1 MLKSDEIRKKITAKV
16 EETEKY
22 RNEGKI
28 AEAKAAAK
36 EILKLKDE
44 LDVQLTLEKTADE
57 EFFASAVP
65 AGKKTFGVDMRNKC
79 GGVPGDDY
87 RKNFVNAIRGK
98 FKNNAANYLRES
110 SLPDGGYLVP
120 SEFHKEIISQLDEEN
135 VMRQIGQTISTES
148 VHQIPI
154 VQTKPAAAWVGEG
167 EEINFSN
174 ETFGSVNL
182 SAYKLAVAIKV
193 SNELL
198 ADSFY
203 PIEQHL
209 VHEFALAFGRAEEDA
224 FLNGTTAL
232 GDTAKKPTGILPTLA
247 TSPSTTISTE
257 GAEVTV
263 NDLLNLEFS
272 LKRPYRKRAVWL
284 MSDSLLAI
292 VRKMKDQVG
301 RFIWEP
307 SMTEAEPAKLY
318 GYPVYTSPFMPSLA
332 SGNVIALF
340 GDFADYFL
348 IGERGQRVF
357 KPLRELYAMADTTA
371 YLMLERVDAKLT
383 NLEAIKALKLK

>member
-1 MLKSDEIRKKITAKV
+1 MLKSDEIRKEITAKV
-16 EETEKY
+16 AETEKY

-28 AEAKAAAK
+28 AEAKAAAQ
-36 EILKLKDE
+36 EILKLKDK
-44 LDVQLTLEKTADE
+44 LDVQLTLEKTEDE
-57 EFFASAVP
+57 NFFRNFAP
-65 AGKKTFGVDMRNKC
+65 LNGVDMRNKF
-79 GGVPGDDY
+79 GGVQGEDY
-87 RKNFVNAIRGK
+87 QRNFVNAIRGK
-98 FKNNAANYLRES
+98 FRTNAVNYLRES

-120 SEFHKEIISQLDEEN
+120 SEFHKEIVSALEDEN
-135 VMRQIGQTISTES
+135 VMRQIGQTITTASS
-148 VHQIPI
+148 HRIPI
-154 VQTKPAAAWVGEG
+154 VSTKPAAAWVGEG

-182 SAYKLAVAIKV
+182 EAYKLAVAIKV

-203 PIEQHL
+203 PIEEHL
-209 VHEFALAFGRAEEDA
+209 TREFALAFGRAEEDA
-224 FLNGTTAL
+224 FLNGTPDATNP
-232 GDTAKKPTGILPTLA
+232 KSPTGLLPTLA

-257 GAEVTV
+257 GSEVTV

-340 GDFADYFL
+340 GDFKDFYL
-348 IGERGQRVF
+348 IGERGQRVL
-357 KPLRELYAMADTTA
+357 KPLRELYAMTDQTA
-371 YLMLERVDAKLT
+371 FLMLERVDSKLT

>member
-1 MLKSDEIRKKITAKV
+1 M
-16 EETEKY
+16 
-22 RNEGKI
+22 
-28 AEAKAAAK
+28 
-36 EILKLKDE
+36 
-44 LDVQLTLEKTADE
+44 
-57 EFFASAVP
+57 
-65 AGKKTFGVDMRNKC
+65 
-79 GGVPGDDY
+79 
-87 RKNFVNAIRGK
+87 
-98 FKNNAANYLRES
+98 
-110 SLPDGGYLVP
+110 
-120 SEFHKEIISQLDEEN
+120 
-135 VMRQIGQTISTES
+135 
-148 VHQIPI
+148 
-154 VQTKPAAAWVGEG
+154 
-167 EEINFSN
+167 
-174 ETFGSVNL
+174 
-182 SAYKLAVAIKV
+182 
-193 SNELL
+193 
-198 ADSFY
+198 
-203 PIEQHL
+203 
-209 VHEFALAFGRAEEDA
+209 
-224 FLNGTTAL
+224 NGTTAL

>member
-1 MLKSDEIRKKITAKV
+1 MFKSDEIRKEITAKV
-16 EETEKY
+16 AETEKY

-28 AEAKAAAK
+28 AEAKVAAQ
-36 EILKLKDE
+36 EILKLKDK
-44 LDVQLTLEKTADE
+44 LDVQLTLEKTEDE
-57 EFFASAVP
+57 NFFSNFSP
-65 AGKKTFGVDMRNKC
+65 LNGVDMRNKF

-87 RKNFVNAIRGK
+87 RKNFVNVIRGK
-98 FKNNAANYLRES
+98 FRTNAVNSLRES

-120 SEFHKEIISQLDEEN
+120 SEFHKEIVSALEDEN
-135 VMRQIGQTISTES
+135 VMRQIGQTISTAS
-148 VHQIPI
+148 SHRIPI
-154 VQTKPAAAWVGEG
+154 VSTKPAAAWVAEG

-182 SAYKLAVAIKV
+182 EAYKLAVAIKV

-247 TSPSTTISTE
+247 TSPSTTISTQASE
-257 GAEVTV
+257 LAPD
-263 NDLLNLEFS
+263 DLVNLEFA
-272 LKRPYRKRAVWL
+272 LKRPYRKNAVWL
-284 MSDSLLAI
+284 MSDSLLSQI
-292 VRKMKDQVG
+292 RRMKDSTG
-301 RFIWEP
+301 RFIWQPSFMDSEP
-307 SMTEAEPAKLY
+307 SKLL
-318 GYPVYTSPFMPSLA
+318 GYPVYTSAYMPA
-332 SGNVIALF
+332 MTSGNVIALF
-340 GDFADYFL
+340 GDFKDYFL

-357 KPLRELYAMADTTA
+357 KPLRELYAMSDQTA
-371 YLMLERVDAKLT
+371 FLMLERVDVALT
-383 NLEAIKALKLK
+383 DLSAVKALKLA